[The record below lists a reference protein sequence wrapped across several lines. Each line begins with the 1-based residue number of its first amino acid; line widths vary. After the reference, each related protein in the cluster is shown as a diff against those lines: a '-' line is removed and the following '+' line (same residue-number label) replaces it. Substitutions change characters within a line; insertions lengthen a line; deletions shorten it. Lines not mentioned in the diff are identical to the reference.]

1 MVLDVVRIAVLID
14 TEDFTGRKSYIATPI
29 EGTSDARANVIR
41 EPSLDTIC
49 DLTCFPSGP

>member
-1 MVLDVVRIAVLID
+1 MVLDAVRIAVLID

-29 EGTSDARANVIR
+29 EGTSDAMANVIR
-41 EPSLDTIC
+41 EPSLDTIW